1 MDEYLDCLDE
11 GRGFPAFEW
20 KSPAEVMMAGLRL
33 VYSEKRIFNVRG
45 PVLASKTNEQ
55 RFKDHYG
62 ANPVVV
68 AHIWGDL
75 QTTNIPKARIK
86 WLKFDMFLMALNFNY
101 RYHRESEREAQ
112 FDRSPKTLRKWT
124 WYYLIKVQLLQKQ
137 KIVFPEPESFGNTD
151 IIMSVDGVHSLFHE
165 IAHHELSQNR
175 EYYSHKLNHAGLCY
189 ELGIHLYEPKLIW
202 INGSFA
208 AGPNDKS
215 NFIREHGLRD
225 KLASIGKKA
234 LGDKGYTGYSDQC
247 STFNAF
253 DHPAVK
259 AFKSRAQM
267 RHEQFNGML
276 KEFSSLVDLFRHEQD
291 KFEVC
296 FESACVICQYRM
308 EHGEPLFDVL
318 AGIQVVE

>member
-1 MDEYLDCLDE
+1 MFSD
-11 GRGFPAFEW
+11 
-20 KSPAEVMMAGLRL
+20 
-33 VYSEKRIFNVRG
+33 KRILRVKGDPYTSQTNV
-45 PVLASKTNEQ
+45 Q

-75 QTTNIPKARIK
+75 QTTSIPKARITV
-86 WLKFDMFLMALNFNY
+86 LNFDMFLMALNFLY

-112 FDRSPKTLRKWT
+112 FDKSPKTLRKWA
-124 WYYLIKVQLLQKQ
+124 WYYLVKIQLLQRQ
-137 KIVFPEPESFGNTD
+137 KIVFPEAESFGDT
-151 IIMSVDGVHSLFHE
+151 ILIMSVDGVHSLFHE

-175 EYYSHKLNHAGLCY
+175 EYYSHKYNHAGLCY

-208 AGPNDKS
+208 AGPNDKA
-215 NFIREHGLRD
+215 NFTREHGLKD

-234 LGDKGYTGYSDQC
+234 VGDKGYTGYSDQC

-253 DHPAVK
+253 DHPAVME
-259 AFKSRAQM
+259 FKSRAQM

-276 KEFSSLVDLFRHEQD
+276 KEYSSLKDMFRHEQD

-296 FESACVICQYRM
+296 FEAACVICQYRM
-308 EHGEPLFDVL
+308 EHGEPLFDLL
-318 AGIQVVE
+318 AGMDRLI